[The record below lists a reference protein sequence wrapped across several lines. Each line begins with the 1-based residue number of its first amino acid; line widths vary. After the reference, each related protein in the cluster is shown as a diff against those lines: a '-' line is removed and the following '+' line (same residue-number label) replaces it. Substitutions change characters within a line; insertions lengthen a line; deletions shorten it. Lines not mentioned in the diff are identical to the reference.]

1 MGGMDR
7 ISFVK
12 IWIARALKAWRAG
25 EYKPV
30 DNSRRFSKS
39 LDADGG
45 LVIRIFIFY
54 ACVFSYIVTR
64 PGSD

>member
-7 ISFVK
+7 TSFVK
-12 IWIARALKAWRAG
+12 IWIARAFKAWRAS

-39 LDADGG
+39 LDADG
-45 LVIRIFIFY
+45 
-54 ACVFSYIVTR
+54 
-64 PGSD
+64 